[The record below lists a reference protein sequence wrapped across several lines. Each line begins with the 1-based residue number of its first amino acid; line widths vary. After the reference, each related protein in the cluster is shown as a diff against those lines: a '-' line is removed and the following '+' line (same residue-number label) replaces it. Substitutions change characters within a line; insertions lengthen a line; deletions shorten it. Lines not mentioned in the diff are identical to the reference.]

1 MSRTAL
7 LAAALAA
14 GAVPALA
21 QDKATI
27 QKLNDAWATAFN
39 QGDTAAVAAMYT
51 ENAYVLPPGAEIVK
65 GRPAIETFWRQA
77 AQQMGDAK
85 LTTLDVQPLGPRTAQ
100 EIGIVTLTTKSQP
113 PQQIPGKYAVLWRK
127 VGGKWKLATDI
138 WNTNK

>member
-1 MSRTAL
+1 MWRFLMVFGWLT
-7 LAAALAA
+7 LAAT
-14 GAVPALA
+14 PALA
-21 QDKATI
+21 QDRATI
-27 QKLNDAWATAFN
+27 EKLNEVWMAAFN
-39 QGDTAAVAAMYT
+39 KGDAAAVAALYT

-85 LTTLDVQPLGPRTAQ
+85 LTTLEVQPLGPRAAQ
-100 EIGIVTLTTKSQP
+100 EIGIVTLKTKSQP